1 MADVI
6 NIVSKRSYK
15 VELEGELR
23 LSEFNLFHS
32 INDDGQKR
40 IEEKLFLTLIWKIT
54 KYWLFLVR
62 NELLFE
68 GIKSNKYFGPIL

>member
-6 NIVSKRSYK
+6 NIVSKRSYKVYNFFLK

-40 IEEKLFLTLIWKIT
+40 IEEEVIPYFNLENHQVLII
-54 KYWLFLVR
+54 
-62 NELLFE
+62 
-68 GIKSNKYFGPIL
+68 SC

>member
-6 NIVSKRSYK
+6 NIVSNRSYKVYNFFLK

-40 IEEKLFLTLIWKIT
+40 TEEKVIPYFNLENHQVLII
-54 KYWLFLVR
+54 
-62 NELLFE
+62 
-68 GIKSNKYFGPIL
+68 SC

>member
-6 NIVSKRSYK
+6 NIVSNRSYKVYNFFLK

-40 IEEKLFLTLIWKIT
+40 IEEDVIPYINLENHQVLII
-54 KYWLFLVR
+54 
-62 NELLFE
+62 
-68 GIKSNKYFGPIL
+68 SC

>member
-1 MADVI
+1 MADVV
-6 NIVSKRSYK
+6 NIVSNRSYKVYNFFLK

-40 IEEKLFLTLIWKIT
+40 IEEEVIPYFNLENHQVLII
-54 KYWLFLVR
+54 
-62 NELLFE
+62 
-68 GIKSNKYFGPIL
+68 SC

>member
-54 KYWLFLVR
+54 KY
-62 NELLFE
+62 
-68 GIKSNKYFGPIL
+68 